1 MSDGFTNG
9 QKLRVNE
16 STSRI
21 EQLVEILLE
30 AVDDDDGE
38 EAGEAVAS
46 IQAEVKKMRDILA
59 ERDLAETDD
68 WDDE

>member
-1 MSDGFTNG
+1 MSDDYGFTSG

-21 EQLVEILLE
+21 EQLIEVLLE
-30 AVDDDDGE
+30 AVDDDDAE

-46 IQAEVKKMRDILA
+46 IQAEVKRMRDI
-59 ERDLAETDD
+59 LAETDD

>member
-30 AVDDDDGE
+30 AVDDDDAE